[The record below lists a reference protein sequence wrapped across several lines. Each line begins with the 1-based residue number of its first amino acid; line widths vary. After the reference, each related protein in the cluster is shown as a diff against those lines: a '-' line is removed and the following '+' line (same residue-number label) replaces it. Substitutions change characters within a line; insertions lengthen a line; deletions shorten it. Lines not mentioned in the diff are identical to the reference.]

1 MASGNLSSIFV
12 PEENNDSTLHQLW
25 APPAMQKSKEWSENL
40 HTLQTP
46 QKLKLKK
53 KKKIVQ

>member
-25 APPAMQKSKEWSENL
+25 APPAMQKSKEWSEKPT
-40 HTLQTP
+40 HPADST
-46 QKLKLKK
+46 KIKIKK